1 MRFCLGAVAIRRDYK
16 RSTGAKDTELPHDA
30 ELEAAITA
38 TEPLIPKRVGD
49 GTDRAHRFVEWCNTN
64 IWG

>member
-16 RSTGAKDTELPHDA
+16 RSTGAKDTELPHET

-38 TEPLIPKRVGD
+38 TNEASLGQLKSALAARN
-49 GTDRAHRFVEWCNTN
+49 FVNWCNAN